1 MNIVNTSNQLT
12 NQQDMLMIRTNGKNL
27 EITATGKIAQF
38 LGVACGLFLLAY
50 AFKAISNK
58 I

>member
-12 NQQDMLMIRTNGKNL
+12 NHHDMLMIRTNGKNV
-27 EITATGKIAQF
+27 EIAATGKVAQF
-38 LGVACGLFLLAY
+38 LGVACGVFLLAC
-50 AFKAISNK
+50 AFKAVSNN